1 MTGTEIIFAYL
12 GIINVVTFLTYGADK
27 SRAQSGRWRVPERTL
42 LGLAVI
48 GGSLGAWLGMKT
60 FHHKTQKSK
69 FYIGVRIILLIHV
82 ILLMVINM
90 KFYR

>member
-1 MTGTEIIFAYL
+1 MTGTEIIFTYL

-27 SRAQSGRWRVPERTL
+27 RRAQSGRWRIPERTL
-42 LGLAVI
+42 LGLAVT

-60 FHHKTQKSK
+60 FHHKTQKPK

-82 ILLMVINM
+82 ILLMMLNM

>member
-1 MTGTEIIFAYL
+1 MTITGIVSTYLLVINIF
-12 GIINVVTFLTYGADK
+12 TFSVYGADK
-27 SRAQSGRWRVPERTL
+27 RRAQSGRWRVPERTL

>member
-1 MTGTEIIFAYL
+1 MTITGIVSTYLLVINIF
-12 GIINVVTFLTYGADK
+12 TFSVYGADK
-27 SRAQSGRWRVPERTL
+27 RRAQSGRWRVPERTL

-60 FHHKTQKSK
+60 FHHKTQKPK

-82 ILLMVINM
+82 ILLMAINM

>member
-1 MTGTEIIFAYL
+1 MTITGIVSTYLLVINIF
-12 GIINVVTFLTYGADK
+12 TFSVYGADK
-27 SRAQSGRWRVPERTL
+27 RRAQSGRWRVPERTL

-48 GGSLGAWLGMKT
+48 GGSLGAWLGMKI
-60 FHHKTQKSK
+60 FHHKTQKPK